1 MVFSGQPLPV
11 ASNAI
16 VVAAVAG
23 SGGVGA
29 AVDLRTRRVPNW
41 LTLTITGVGINLA
54 AAHLTTVSVAGAL
67 GGFAVGLLMMLP
79 GHIVGAT
86 GAGDVKLFAAI
97 GTLLGP
103 TRIGMAFV
111 YTAILGG
118 APALLVAMYRGR
130 LQATLQDTATL
141 VMTGGANVAQIERP
155 TTDNR
160 FAYAPAI
167 AIGTIVAAL
176 GF

>member
-1 MVFSGQPLPV
+1 M
-11 ASNAI
+11 
-16 VVAAVAG
+16 
-23 SGGVGA
+23 
-29 AVDLRTRRVPNW
+29 PNW
-41 LTLTITGVGINLA
+41 LTLTITGLGVSLA

-67 GGFAVGLLMMLP
+67 GGFAVGLLLMLP
-79 GHIVGAT
+79 GHLVGAT
-86 GAGDVKLFAAI
+86 GAGDVKLFAAV

-103 TRIGMAFV
+103 TGIGVAFV

-118 APALLVAMYRGR
+118 VLAVIVAMCRGC
-130 LQATLQDTATL
+130 LQATLQETATL
-141 VMTGGANVAQIERP
+141 VLTGGTNVAHIERP

-167 AIGTIVAAL
+167 AVGTLVAAL